1 MMRSLGTTLV
11 LCLLASV
18 PVSSGEGD
26 VVKTQAETEA
36 LVRADLAAVLG
47 VEADAIKVDEAKSRT
62 WTDKSLGCGERK
74 GLEEPTPVPG
84 YEFTLSYSDKKV
96 TYHTDRHGRLV
107 RCAKPGKPGKPL
119 GPIR

>member
-1 MMRSLGTTLV
+1 MMQSLGTTLV

-18 PVSSGEGD
+18 PATSGEGD
-26 VVKTQAETEA
+26 AEKTQAETEA
-36 LVRADLAAVLG
+36 LVRADLAALLK
-47 VEADAIKVDEAKSRT
+47 VEADAIKVDEARSRT

-84 YEFTLSYSDKKV
+84 YEFTLSHSDKKV
-96 TYHTDRHGRLV
+96 RYHTDRHGRLV
-107 RCAKPGKPGKPL
+107 RCVKPGKPL